1 MDVVSTNKTIAKN
14 TVLLYFRMIFVM
26 LVTLYTSRVNL
37 DVLGV
42 VDTGLYQVVGGV
54 VAMFAFLTTALSGAT
69 SRFLTFELG
78 RGNAEA
84 LKKTFIATFFI
95 HLVVGL
101 VIILLAE
108 TIGLWFCQ
116 NKLNVPPDRVAAVNV
131 VYHFSIITAVLH
143 LLQVPF
149 NAAIIAHERM
159 KAFAYLSIAD
169 VVMKLGVCYALYIT
183 PFDRLV
189 SYGVFMSVGTL
200 VLLLTYYVYC
210 NKSFEECIIGEKPD
224 MKYARPILAFCGWDL
239 FGNFSI
245 VARNQGSNII
255 LNLFFGPVI
264 NAAAGFSTSISNAVL
279 GFTNNILTAIKPPI
293 VKSYSSGNISRMQEL
308 MTDAS
313 KYAFS
318 LFFLLVVPFIF
329 ESNFILR
336 LWLKTPPEYTNQFC
350 VLELIAT
357 LMTTMFA
364 PIMYAIHASG
374 RIRVMSIINGTIWV
388 SVLPISYVI
397 IKVGGDPLVPYYVKI
412 LLAIFIIVANLTIV
426 KRLIPSFNMLYYF
439 KNGIIPSL
447 LIIPLPIILSYLVYN
462 MFDSS
467 TVWRFLSVCA
477 VSTITICTCFVLFI
491 LNKETRVLVYNKIL
505 SFLRNRNE

>member
-1 MDVVSTNKTIAKN
+1 MEVVSNNKTIAKN

-42 VDTGLYQVVGGV
+42 VDIGLYQVVGGV

-78 RGNAEA
+78 RGNAEG
-84 LKKTFIATFFI
+84 LKKTFIATVVI
-95 HLVVGL
+95 HIIVGL
-101 VIILLAE
+101 VIIILAE

-116 NKLNVPPDRVAAVNV
+116 NKLNVPNDRVTAVNV
-131 VYHFSIITAVLH
+131 VYHFSIITAVIH

-169 VVMKLGVCYALYIT
+169 VVMKLLVCYALYIT
-183 PFDRLV
+183 PFDRLI
-189 SYGVFMSVGTL
+189 SYGVLMSVGTSM
-200 VLLLTYYVYC
+200 LLLTYYIYC
-210 NKSFEECIIGEKPD
+210 HRSFEECKLGEKPD
-224 MKYARPILAFCGWDL
+224 MKYAKPILAFCGWDL

-255 LNLFFGPVI
+255 LNMFFGPVI

-293 VKSYSSGNISRMQEL
+293 VKSYSSGNIGRMQEL

-318 LFFLLVVPFIF
+318 LFFLLVVPFVF
-329 ESNFILR
+329 ESDYILR
-336 LWLKTPPEYTNQFC
+336 LWLKTPPEYTDQFC

-374 RIRVMSIINGTIWV
+374 RIRVMSIINGAIWV
-388 SVLPISYVI
+388 SVLPISYFI
-397 IKVGGDPLVPYYVKI
+397 IKLGGDPLVPYYVKI
-412 LLAIFIIVANLTIV
+412 VLAVFIIAANVIIV
-426 KRLIPSFNMLYYF
+426 KRLIPEFNMLLYF
-439 KNGIIPSL
+439 KKGIIPSL
-447 LIIPLPIILSYLVYN
+447 LVIPLPLLLSYLVYSL
-462 MFDSS
+462 FDYASI
-467 TVWRFLSVCA
+467 WRFLSVCTA
-477 VSTITICTCFVLFI
+477 STLSICVCFALFI
-491 LNKETRVLVYNKIL
+491 LNKETRALVFNKAL
-505 SFLRNRNE
+505 SFVNKRR